1 MSIPSSHMARPSCC
15 VYNTAV
21 VRAELHGGWLDPR
34 VGSGRVEK
42 SQKRQAAARSRAVT
56 DMRSR
61 LNEETVEAVEFFFSD
76 GDACGIDYEVDY
88 YCYSAAKT

>member
-1 MSIPSSHMARPSCC
+1 MARP
-15 VYNTAV
+15 AGR
-21 VRAELHGGWLDPR
+21 VR
-34 VGSGRVEK
+34 SGREVAEEASC
-42 SQKRQAAARSRAVT
+42 SQKSRCYCKY
-56 DMRSR
+56 MRSR